1 MRALRVATLLLA
13 TLSLLLGT
21 VAAALATTTDDEP
34 VDDYSIRAVAG
45 KLEVHQLP
53 GGTFDVQDRVFQYRD
68 YPVAG
73 STHHVSDPRLNGY
86 LISQWNWDVQSSG
99 DRPVPAWGS
108 ILINGVDGS
117 WSGQFTGIRASDFEP
132 IGIRA
137 VLFGDGEY
145 EGLCATLDITAFELA
160 RGDTWSLAGIVH
172 PMEMTG

>member
-13 TLSLLLGT
+13 ILSLVLGT
-21 VAAALATTTDDEP
+21 AVAALATTTEDDSI
-34 VDDYSIRAVAG
+34 DDYSIRSVAG

-53 GGTFDVQDRVFQYRD
+53 GGTFAVQDRVFQYRD

-73 STHHVSDPRLNGY
+73 STHHVSDQRLNGY
-86 LISQWNWDVQSSG
+86 LISEWNWDVQSSG

-108 ILINGVDGS
+108 IVIHGDDGS
-117 WSGQFTGIRASDFEP
+117 WSGQFTGIRESDFEP

-137 VLFGDGEY
+137 VLFGDGDY

-160 RGDTWSLAGIVH
+160 RGDTWMLAGIVH
-172 PMEMTG
+172 PMEMMG